1 MSERL
6 DVMKTYKLLIK
17 GQFPRSESG
26 RTYEVSDAVGGFLA
40 NASRASRKDV
50 REAVV
55 AARGA
60 QASWW
65 GSSAYLKGQ
74 ILYRWAEMAESRRR
88 DLADLVQRAWGIGE
102 DEALE
107 EVNAA
112 IDRLVWYAGWTDKIA
127 QVYGGA
133 NPVAGPYFNFSVP
146 RPCGVVVAIAP
157 SNGSLQGWVDVVA
170 APLCAGN
177 TVVVLAS
184 HEHPLA
190 AFALAELTA
199 TADVPPGVLNL
210 LTGDLTELA
219 ETLARHE
226 DVDGLDLTGAGELT
240 TAMAEWSADSI
251 TRTYRPHPGDDPTRR
266 LRSFIETTTVWHT
279 MGY

>member
-17 GQFPRSESG
+17 GQFLRSESG

-40 NASRASRKDV
+40 NAARASRKDV

-65 GSSAYLKGQ
+65 ESSAYLKGQ

-107 EVNAA
+107 DVNAA

-146 RPCGVVVAIAP
+146 RPCGVVAAIAP

-177 TVVVLAS
+177 TVVAVAS

-210 LTGDLTELA
+210 LTGDLAELA

-226 DVDGLDLTGAGELT
+226 DVDGLDLTGAGEFA